1 MIKAFFKSIMNE
13 VFLAEQEFEKMA
25 MNGNMSGIKMEKN
38 F

>member
-25 MNGNMSGIKMEKN
+25 MNGNMYRTKIES
-38 F
+38 